1 MTYKG
6 VVRLLVAG
14 VLTLCLL
21 SPVWAKASPS
31 AQDDGNGDLGPGTR
45 KGIADFGLRIAEW
58 KAKAQAKVRL
68 AASRRRPRVLGLP
81 RAT

>member
-1 MTYKG
+1 MGERQRRERRKALRIADFGLRIGKKKG
-6 VVRLLVAG
+6 
-14 VLTLCLL
+14 
-21 SPVWAKASPS
+21 
-31 AQDDGNGDLGPGTR
+31 GNRDRGPGTR